1 MFVLSFV
8 YSAEVLSRKSKSY
21 RLVSLLCTAAKI
33 LGRLILPE
41 LTEHLPIPNFQ
52 HRFSKNHSTVSALNG
67 PNQDMTRG
75 LNQKKP
81 AVELSFFKLT
91 SKASAMVSHDKI
103 LNDLKKSSLPPL
115 SNAG

>member
-52 HRFSKNHSTVSALNG
+52 HGFSKNHSALNDL
-67 PNQDMTRG
+67 NHDMTRG

-91 SKASAMVSHDKI
+91 S
-103 LNDLKKSSLPPL
+103 LKPLPWYLMIKSLMT
-115 SNAG
+115 